1 MSKLTSS
8 AARTTAL
15 RPRKPP
21 RTGKCLVRLR
31 TDNSG
36 AGAAPAAPASGDPAA
51 AAQAI
56 LPAAISGTRKQAET
70 PPVSVGISGGAV
82 LPARVFFWGRGGQ
95 RAARGGPGAV
105 GGRPF
110 KVFGPVAARAG
121 W

>member
-82 LPARVFFWGRGGQ
+82 SHAAGLCGPRGGERQ
-95 RAARGGPGAV
+95 PPRAAARGG
-105 GGRPF
+105 GRTAL
-110 KVFGPVAARAG
+110 VAGLPPRGRA
-121 W
+121 